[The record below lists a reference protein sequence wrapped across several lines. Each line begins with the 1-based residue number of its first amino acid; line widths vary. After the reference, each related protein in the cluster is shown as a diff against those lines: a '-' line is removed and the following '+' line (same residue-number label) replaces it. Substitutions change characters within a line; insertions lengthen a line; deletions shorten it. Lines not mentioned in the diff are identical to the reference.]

1 MEEKLTKLKE
11 ELTSKLASATKEADI
26 LNIKSEYV
34 GKKSEVS
41 NILIYKYVYYN

>member
-34 GKKSEVS
+34 CQCIFAYFSVKF
-41 NILIYKYVYYN
+41 KY